1 MTLDIMQ
8 LILGIA
14 LFLIAIKIVKKVT
27 KLIFFILIAGGI
39 YCFAKGILDVGVLME
54 WWSTIF

>member
-1 MTLDIMQ
+1 MQ
-8 LILGIA
+8 IILGIA

>member
-8 LILGIA
+8 IILGIA

-39 YCFAKGILDVGVLME
+39 YCFA
-54 WWSTIF
+54 